1 MINQIE
7 GALGYEIVLPTFR
20 KLTSALGVQ
29 RVLFGS
35 DFTYNMQEMIQIVK
49 SADFLSESDKEKVLG
64 GNAKKV
70 LKI

>member
-1 MINQIE
+1 
-7 GALGYEIVLPTFR
+7 
-20 KLTSALGVQ
+20 
-29 RVLFGS
+29 
-35 DFTYNMQEMIQIVK
+35 MQEMIQIVK